1 MLDLQSKLPDLDL
14 ISPACICRYMV
25 QQSATRK
32 ETDIG
37 MSVFLVSKDLS
48 LNYLA

>member
-14 ISPACICRYMV
+14 ISPAYIRRYVV
-25 QQSATRK
+25 QQSATRT

-37 MSVFLVSKDLS
+37 MYACLS
-48 LNYLA
+48 SLK